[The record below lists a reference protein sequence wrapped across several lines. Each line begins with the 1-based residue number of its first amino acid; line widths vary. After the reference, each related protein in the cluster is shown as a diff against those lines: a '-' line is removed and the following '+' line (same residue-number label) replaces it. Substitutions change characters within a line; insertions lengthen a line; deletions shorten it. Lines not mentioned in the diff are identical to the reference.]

1 MLYFDKNC
9 EIIFFRI
16 LTIVSEKMPKIMSTG
31 LLITEKRPFKKL
43 KNLSILARFIS
54 KIKKSDIS
62 NFLSV
67 KYFGKR
73 LFFQKTWNV
82 RVNNCANYR
91 PSNLLFWFTGDKIEK
106 LNKRQ
111 RHIAVNS
118 LVHYF
123 ENEHPKKCLAKFSR
137 FLTQWPFNDGPWKY
151 LQNWTERTFY
161 WHFVLSFLC

>member
-16 LTIVSEKMPKIMSTG
+16 LTIVSENMPKIISIG
-31 LLITEKRPFKKL
+31 LLITEKQPFKKL

-54 KIKKSDIS
+54 KIKKSHIS

-73 LFFQKTWNV
+73 LLFLKIWNV
-82 RVNNCANYR
+82 RVNNCGNYG

-111 RHIAVNS
+111 RYIAVNS

-123 ENEHPKKCLAKFSR
+123 ESEYQKKCLAKFSR
-137 FLTQWPFNDGPWKY
+137 FLTQWPFNDGPRK
-151 LQNWTERTFY
+151 
-161 WHFVLSFLC
+161 FL